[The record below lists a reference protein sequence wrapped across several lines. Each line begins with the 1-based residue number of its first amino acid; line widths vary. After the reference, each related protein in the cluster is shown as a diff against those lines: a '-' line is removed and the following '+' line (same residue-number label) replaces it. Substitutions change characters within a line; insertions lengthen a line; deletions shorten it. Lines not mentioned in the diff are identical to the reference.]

1 MTHEWKPGDRAMVTV
16 AATGVAYASLDGA
29 GNWRVPTSALSPLP
43 SPIPGD
49 PALARKVIDAADAWV
64 SGWDDAF
71 AHTPKTGTVMVLYEA
86 VRAYRASLA
95 PPDPVG
101 EVIAAWKE
109 AVAEKPMAEFRL
121 DRALFALEA
130 SRK

>member
-1 MTHEWKPGDRAMVTV
+1 MMTHEWKRGDRVWGTIDKAG
-16 AATGVAYASLDGA
+16 ARGVRL
-29 GNWRVPTSALSPLP
+29 VCPTFDHNFWTPEKLLSPLP
-43 SPIPGD
+43 IPGD
-49 PALARKVIDAADAWV
+49 LDLARKVLDAADAYEAAT
-64 SGWDDAF
+64 GKAF
-71 AHTPKTGTVMVLYEA
+71 GVKWRALDEA

-95 PPDPVG
+95 PVDPVG

-109 AVAEKPMAEFRL
+109 AVAEKPMAAIRL

>member
-49 PALARKVIDAADAWV
+49 PALARKVIDAADAWER
-64 SGWDDAF
+64 
-71 AHTPKTGTVMVLYEA
+71 KTESFGRLITALH
-86 VRAYRASLA
+86 AYRASIA

-109 AVAEKPMAEFRL
+109 AVAEKPMAAIRL